1 MIHIILF
8 TFVKKRS
15 ETRQKEKL
23 IIQCKTTLMA
33 SAYLREKPY
42 AESWFKDSDTL
53 VQIPKQ
59 THFTEINI
67 QK

>member
-1 MIHIILF
+1 
-8 TFVKKRS
+8 
-15 ETRQKEKL
+15 
-23 IIQCKTTLMA
+23 MA